1 MLDKQDETP
10 TDTEV
15 HAVASRSHEFDITLA
30 ELHRKHRDQVL
41 AYAYTCCR
49 DPQSADDLTSEAFA
63 RALRDA
69 RAGSAP
75 TVAWRP
81 YLLTLVLRAAA
92 DWADTARRAELSS
105 DFQQWLTDSQA
116 STADGTEPE
125 SVQDR
130 LRRRE
135 DNSAVLTAFRSL
147 SDLWQAALWHTEV
160 EREPAASVG
169 HLLSMDESGVG
180 PLLSRAAR
188 GLRDAYLTAHERNS
202 AMDACRA
209 YASTLSSTARQTEDG
224 GVDGLDRHHAQCHRC
239 HRAQIELT
247 AIDEQ
252 LGFILP
258 MGVLLWGGPVYAVH
272 RIVETCRSNDDG
284 TPAQPADH
292 ALVDDRIDQRPWA
305 GSPLRSGMVACGL
318 VTVLGL
324 AILTLPEIL
333 HGQDEAPSAAAS
345 QVEPG
350 EWTPPRLD
358 VPLPTLSSPTPKP
371 SPTAS
376 PHRAS
381 PTPVASVTAA
391 AQRPTAAQRP
401 PLGPVTWSGALR
413 NAGVSAQCVEA
424 AGTGVV
430 QNPCNGRSAQV
441 WEAVSFKAK
450 PGYSYLRNAAS
461 GECIDYH
468 LGVQRLHG
476 NAVDIEVA
484 MRPCRYT
491 ADGQLFRFDP
501 FTGTSGESSYLLRA
515 ELDAAKPWNE
525 MQLGMLDWWDA
536 ADATPPPERNAPV
549 VLTYH
554 YYNAVRLHY
563 LAEGRA
569 PVPSAPPSTAVIPP
583 N

>member
-1 MLDKQDETP
+1 MVDKQDETP
-10 TDTEV
+10 TDAEA
-15 HAVASRSHEFDITLA
+15 HAAASRSHESDITLA
-30 ELHRKHRDQVL
+30 ELRRRHRDQVL

-49 DPQSADDLTSEAFA
+49 DPESADDLTSEAFA
-63 RALRDA
+63 RALSDA

-81 YLLTLVLRAAA
+81 YLLALVRRTAA

-125 SVQDR
+125 TIQER

-135 DNSAVLTAFRSL
+135 DDSAVLTAFRSL
-147 SDLWQAALWHTEV
+147 PDLWQAVLWHTEV

-169 HLLSMDESGVG
+169 HLLGVDESGVD
-180 PLLSRAAR
+180 PLLSRATR

-202 AMDACRA
+202 ATNECRT
-209 YASTLSSTARQTEDG
+209 YASMLSIAPRQSEDG
-224 GVDGLDRHHAQCHRC
+224 AVEGPDRHPSQCHRC
-239 HRAQIELT
+239 RRAQIELT

-258 MGVLLWGGPVYAVH
+258 LGVLLWGGPVYAVH
-272 RIVETCRSNDDG
+272 RMVETCRSTDDRI
-284 TPAQPADH
+284 PATHADH
-292 ALVDDRIDQRPWA
+292 ALVDDRIEQRPWA

-318 VTVLGL
+318 VTALGL

-345 QVEPG
+345 QVEP
-350 EWTPPRLD
+350 EWTPPAFD
-358 VPLPTLSSPTPKP
+358 VPLPTLSRPTSQP

-376 PHRAS
+376 PRRAS

-391 AQRPTAAQRP
+391 DQRPTAAMRP

-413 NAGVSAQCVEA
+413 NAGVSAQCVES

-430 QNPCNGRSAQV
+430 QNPCNGSSAQV

-450 PGYSYLRNAAS
+450 PGYYYLRNAAS

-468 LGVQRLHG
+468 VGVQRLHG

-484 MRPCRYT
+484 MGPCRYT
-491 ADGQLFRFDP
+491 AEGQLFRFDP
-501 FTGTSGESSYLLRA
+501 FAGTSGDSSYLLRA

-525 MQLGMLDWWDA
+525 MQLGMRDWWDGEG
-536 ADATPPPERNAPV
+536 ATPPPERNAPV

-569 PVPSAPPSTAVIPP
+569 PAPSAPSSTAAAPP